1 MQLSQSTLTKPTLA
15 EDAPP
20 LIMSLLRAE
29 TQFAHK
35 QLEQTKILARLFAP
49 DFALAEYRDLL
60 VRFYGFVAAIEPLI
74 FDNLPTSH
82 QPVLAHRLKADLLV
96 QDLVALGMDVSAVSH
111 ISRCDDLPQLDSFPH
126 QMGALYV
133 MEGSTLGGRVI
144 SKRLQERFGATVE
157 NKLNYYQA
165 YGDNTGA
172 EWKAFQTFMGKQFD
186 EHGDGMAT
194 VIAAAN
200 ATFTALY
207 HWLDQPAAHQAIPPA

>member
-1 MQLSQSTLTKPTLA
+1 MQLSHSTLTMPVRP
-15 EDAPP
+15 DDSPP
-20 LIMSLLRAE
+20 LIMSLLRTE

-60 VRFYGFVAAIEPLI
+60 SRFYGFVSAIEPLI
-74 FDNLPTSH
+74 FANLPTSH
-82 QPVLAHRLKADLLV
+82 QPVLAHRLKADLLL

-111 ISRCDDLPQLDSFPH
+111 LPRSDDLPNLDSFPH

-144 SKRLQERFGATVE
+144 SKRLQERFGTTIDD
-157 NKLNYYQA
+157 KLNYYQC

-172 EWKAFQTFMGKQFD
+172 EWKVFQTFMGRQFD
-186 EHGDGMAT
+186 ENGDGMAA

-207 HWLDQPAAHQAIPPA
+207 HWLDQPAAHQAIAPA